1 MIDIIKI
8 ETDDSTPNF
17 FNQKIDF
24 MINENLYKYEY
35 NDENYNDYHSFHQRI
50 EDKNNNIILLQ
61 DYSVFHDTYKDKYS
75 SDQYSNFEIN
85 KTLMSKEL
93 FDVINEKFEI
103 KSGVFRDNDYDDAY
117 DIGVNN
123 KFINEYKN
131 ESETDF
137 ISCKQSK
144 NETIYMFKYDN
155 LIFKIDFINNKANES
170 HINIY
175 QLSGVN
181 LEQSKHILDI
191 TKSLSFDYDN
201 KISMQYEKIN
211 CDFKEKMDQ
220 QIIDKI
226 NKVFNLNINKNI
238 NNIEYTRKI
247 KIEKPKKLTFNIN
260 NIKYNIEIND
270 DGIEISQNKKDD
282 LIDSTIYESKK
293 QEIVGTEI
301 NIVEYD
307 KKLFTK
313 EVWNQMAD
321 VLKNDFANINLY
333 EEMIKNGVDISDQNE
348 NIQEL
353 IKNTLEDNCR

>member
-8 ETDDSTPNF
+8 DTDNSEQNF

-24 MINENLYKYEY
+24 MVNGDLYKYEY
-35 NDENYNDYHSFHQRI
+35 NEENYFDYHSFHQRI
-50 EDKNNNIILLQ
+50 ENKNNNVLLMQ
-61 DYSVFHDTYKDKYS
+61 DYSVFKDISNDTCNQDA
-75 SDQYSNFEIN
+75 NFEIN

-103 KSGVFRDNDYDDAY
+103 KSGVFLDNDYDDAY
-117 DIGVNN
+117 DIGIKN
-123 KFINEYKN
+123 KFINEYKDK
-131 ESETDF
+131 SETDF
-137 ISCKQSK
+137 NILKESK
-144 NETIYMFKYDN
+144 NENVYMFKYDN
-155 LIFKIDFINNKANES
+155 LIFEINFINNKNNES

-175 QLSGVN
+175 LLSGVN
-181 LEQSKHILDI
+181 LEQSQHILDI
-191 TKSLSFDYDN
+191 TKSFSFDYND
-201 KISMQYEKIN
+201 KVQYEKIN
-211 CDFKEKMDQ
+211 YNFKEEINQ

-226 NKVFNLNINKNI
+226 NEELTLNINKNI
-238 NNIEYTRKI
+238 NDIEYTREI
-247 KIEKPKKLTFNIN
+247 KIGKTKKLTMNIDD
-260 NIKYNIEIND
+260 IEYNVKQND

-301 NIVEYD
+301 NIVKYD

-313 EVWNQMAD
+313 EVWNQLAD

>member
-24 MINENLYKYEY
+24 MVNEDLYRYEY
-35 NDENYNDYHSFHQRI
+35 NDENYGDYHSFHQRI
-50 EDKNNNIILLQ
+50 EDKNSNVLLLQ
-61 DYSVFHDTYKDKYS
+61 DYSVFEDVNNTY
-75 SDQYSNFEIN
+75 DQYANFEIN

-93 FDVINEKFEI
+93 FNVINEKFEI
-103 KSGVFRDNDYDDAY
+103 QSGVFSDNDYDIAY
-117 DIGVNN
+117 DIGIKK

-131 ESETDF
+131 KSEIDLMTL
-137 ISCKQSK
+137 KESK
-144 NETIYMFKYDN
+144 NENVYMFKYDN
-155 LIFKIDFINNKANES
+155 LIFEINFINNKNNES

-181 LEQSKHILDI
+181 LEQSQHILDI
-191 TKSLSFDYDN
+191 TKSLSFDYND
-201 KISMQYEKIN
+201 KVQHEKIN
-211 CDFKEKMDQ
+211 YNFKEEINQ

-226 NKVFNLNINKNI
+226 NKELNLKINKNI
-238 NNIEYTRKI
+238 NDIEYTRKI
-247 KIEKPKKLTFNIN
+247 KIEKTKKLTINIDD
-260 NIKYNIEIND
+260 IEYNVKQND

-307 KKLFTK
+307 KKSFTK
-313 EVWNQMAD
+313 EVWNQLAD

>member
-8 ETDDSTPNF
+8 ETDDSMQNF

-24 MINENLYKYEY
+24 MVNEDLYKYEY
-35 NDENYNDYHSFHQRI
+35 NDENYGNYHSFHQRI
-50 EDKNNNIILLQ
+50 EDKNNNILLLQ
-61 DYSVFHDTYKDKYS
+61 DYSVFNDNEY
-75 SDQYSNFEIN
+75 DQYSNFEIN

-93 FDVINEKFEI
+93 FDVINKKFEI
-103 KSGVFRDNDYDDAY
+103 QSGVFRDNDYDDAY
-117 DIGVNN
+117 DIGVKN

-131 ESETDF
+131 ENETDF
-137 ISCKQSK
+137 IICKQSK
-144 NETIYMFKYDN
+144 NENVYMFKYDN
-155 LIFKIDFINNKANES
+155 LTFEINFINNKNNES

-175 QLSGVN
+175 QLSGEN

-191 TKSLSFDYDN
+191 TKSFSFDYND
-201 KISMQYEKIN
+201 KVQYEKIN
-211 CDFKEKMDQ
+211 YNFKEEINQ

-226 NKVFNLNINKNI
+226 NEKLTLNINKNI
-238 NNIEYTRKI
+238 NDIEYIREI
-247 KIEKPKKLTFNIN
+247 KIGKTKKLTVNIDD
-260 NIKYNIEIND
+260 IEYNVKQND